1 MVYALVC
8 LALIFADQLSK
19 ALAFAL
25 YGGGERVSYWL
36 GSIFGINNVY
46 NEGISFSIG
55 ADGEW
60 TQPVVIII
68 TCIAAAVILFFLW
81 KLPRDRRFLRWS
93 LVVIF
98 AGAVGNLIDRIAI
111 GSVRD
116 FIFMDFGF
124 TRFSNNV
131 ADLEITVGA
140 ILFIVALL
148 FVDQDAVFRKNKKE
162 EEEEVEEAVEELQG
176 KGLHMPEQKGEL
188 HEEPY
193 FPPEEPGKTDGSDQ
207 ISHKLPPQPGDADG
221 GDDRD

>member
-81 KLPRDRRFLRWS
+81 KLPRDRRFCAGRW
-93 LVVIF
+93 
-98 AGAVGNLIDRIAI
+98 
-111 GSVRD
+111 
-116 FIFMDFGF
+116 
-124 TRFSNNV
+124 
-131 ADLEITVGA
+131 
-140 ILFIVALL
+140 
-148 FVDQDAVFRKNKKE
+148 
-162 EEEEVEEAVEELQG
+162 
-176 KGLHMPEQKGEL
+176 
-188 HEEPY
+188 
-193 FPPEEPGKTDGSDQ
+193 
-207 ISHKLPPQPGDADG
+207 
-221 GDDRD
+221 